1 MTQHSATGPDDER
14 RRNFDTSYTG
24 TPPWE
29 IGRPQPALA
38 AVAAAGGL
46 HGRVLDVGCGTG
58 EHALMAAAAG
68 LTATGIDQ
76 SPTAIGLA
84 RAKAAARGL
93 AAAFVVDD
101 VLHLPEHGRW
111 DTVLDSAL
119 FHTLSDADRVV
130 YGQAARAAV
139 APGGTYYLLCFSER
153 EPGDWGPRRVTQDE
167 IRAAFD
173 EGWTVE
179 RIEPAVIE
187 MSSIQDIA
195 QGWLATIRRTDER

>member
-1 MTQHSATGPDDER
+1 MSDISAAEPDRER
-14 RRNFDTSYTG
+14 HAAFDAMYAEI
-24 TPPWE
+24 PPWE

-68 LTATGIDQ
+68 FAATGIDS
-76 SPTAIGLA
+76 SPTAIGMA

-93 AAAFVVDD
+93 AATFVVDD
-101 VLHLPEHGRW
+101 VLRLPEHGRW

-119 FHTLSDADRVV
+119 FHTLSDDDRIT
-130 YGQAARAAV
+130 YRQAARAAV

-153 EPGDWGPRRVTQDE
+153 EPGDWGPRRVTQGE

-173 EGWTVE
+173 DGWTVE
-179 RIEPAVIE
+179 RIEPVVLE
-187 MSSIQDIA
+187 MSSIQDTA

>member
-1 MTQHSATGPDDER
+1 MTETSATQPPGEPRHD
-14 RRNFDTSYTG
+14 FDAMYDG

-68 LTATGIDQ
+68 LTATGIDAA
-76 SPTAIGLA
+76 PTAIGLA

-93 AAAFVVDD
+93 AATFVVGD
-101 VLHLPEHGRW
+101 VLRLAEHGRW

-119 FHTLSDADRVV
+119 FHTLSDADRVT
-130 YGQAARAAV
+130 YGQVVRAAV
-139 APGGTYYLLCFSER
+139 VPGSTYHLLCFSER

-167 IRAAFD
+167 IRAVFD
-173 EGWTVE
+173 DGWTVA
-179 RIEPAVIE
+179 RIAPAVLE
-187 MSSIQDIA
+187 MSSVKDTA
-195 QGWLATIRRTDER
+195 QGWLATIHRTDVN

>member
-1 MTQHSATGPDDER
+1 MTDTSATPPDSER
-14 RRNFDTSYTG
+14 SRGFDAAYAG

-46 HGRVLDVGCGTG
+46 RGRVLDVGCGTG
-58 EHALMAAAAG
+58 EHAMMAAAAG
-68 LTATGIDQ
+68 FTATGIDA

-93 AAAFVVDD
+93 AATFVVDD
-101 VLHLPEHGRW
+101 VLRLAEHGRW

-119 FHTLSDADRVV
+119 FHTLSDADRVT
-130 YGQAARAAV
+130 YGQVVRTAV
-139 APGGTYYLLCFSER
+139 AVGGTYHLLCFSER

-167 IRAAFD
+167 IRAVFGQ
-173 EGWTVE
+173 GWTVE
-179 RIEPAVIE
+179 RIESAVLE
-187 MSSIQDIA
+187 MSSIQATA
-195 QGWLATIRRTDER
+195 QGWLATIRRTGEH

>member
-1 MTQHSATGPDDER
+1 MTHTSAPPPEGEPRHD
-14 RRNFDTSYTG
+14 FDAMYAD

-68 LTATGIDQ
+68 LPATGIDAA
-76 SPTAIGLA
+76 PTAIGLA

-93 AAAFVVDD
+93 AATFIVDD
-101 VLHLPEHGRW
+101 VMHLAEHGRW

-119 FHTLSDADRVV
+119 FHTLSDADRVT
-130 YGQAARAAV
+130 YGQVVLTAV
-139 APGGTYYLLCFSER
+139 VPGGTYHLLCFSER
-153 EPGDWGPRRVTQDE
+153 EPGDWGPRRVTQAE
-167 IRAAFD
+167 IRAVFD
-173 EGWTVE
+173 QGWTVE
-179 RIEPAVIE
+179 RIEPAVLE
-187 MSSIQDIA
+187 MSSVKDTA
-195 QGWLATIRRTDER
+195 QGWLATIRRTDVN